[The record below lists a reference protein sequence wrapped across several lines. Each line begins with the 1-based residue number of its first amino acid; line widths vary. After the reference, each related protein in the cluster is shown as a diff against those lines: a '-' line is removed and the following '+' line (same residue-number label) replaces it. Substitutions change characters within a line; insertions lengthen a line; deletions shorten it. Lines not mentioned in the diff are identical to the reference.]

1 MNRQVTTVLP
11 KLQRTL
17 DISQIPSKRVIAVGR
32 VTVDHDGI
40 EAAGLRAGSTNMPG
54 NVTV

>member
-17 DISQIPSKRVIAVGR
+17 DISQNPSKRVIAVGR
-32 VTVDHDGI
+32 VTAERNGT